1 MHADHDKFYSK
12 LQHQS
17 VERSRRLEAKI
28 PKILLPTSSKMLTS
42 VWYVMLRSLR
52 MMQDKL
58 KITIVLSKGLRS
70 VTTTIQLL
78 LEIKV
83 KKKVHRT
90 VEIYLGVEK

>member
-1 MHADHDKFYSK
+1 
-12 LQHQS
+12 
-17 VERSRRLEAKI
+17 
-28 PKILLPTSSKMLTS
+28 MLTS

>member
-1 MHADHDKFYSK
+1 M
-12 LQHQS
+12 LIS
-17 VERSRRLEAKI
+17 VWYA
-28 PKILLPTSSKMLTS
+28 MLIS

-58 KITIVLSKGLRS
+58 KITIVLSKGLKS

>member
-1 MHADHDKFYSK
+1 
-12 LQHQS
+12 
-17 VERSRRLEAKI
+17 
-28 PKILLPTSSKMLTS
+28 MLTR

-58 KITIVLSKGLRS
+58 KITIVLSKGLKS

>member
-1 MHADHDKFYSK
+1 
-12 LQHQS
+12 
-17 VERSRRLEAKI
+17 
-28 PKILLPTSSKMLTS
+28 MLTS

-58 KITIVLSKGLRS
+58 KITIVLSKGLKS